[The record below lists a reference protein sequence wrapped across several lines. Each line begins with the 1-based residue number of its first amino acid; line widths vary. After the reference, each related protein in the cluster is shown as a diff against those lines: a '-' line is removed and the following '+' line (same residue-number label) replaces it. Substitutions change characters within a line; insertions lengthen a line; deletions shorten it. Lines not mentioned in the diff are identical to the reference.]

1 MSIVSRLHKLNKSFR
16 FRLFA
21 VFTIITTLITTL
33 FTALF
38 VEHEIRSY
46 RLQASEKTLLLTSL
60 LANSIRLPLYAED
73 KETLERIAAETAQ
86 KPDVV
91 GIVITNNDGKV
102 LVELRKREN
111 TTPETTLSVTVTVDS
126 GSLAAS
132 AESALTGNPAT
143 SGKALGTVRLALN
156 SNDLPQKTR
165 ELVIFSA
172 TMALFFWLMVLSL
185 SYLAL
190 KKATHS
196 FNALMQGVKT
206 IGMGDYSV
214 RIATESDDE
223 PGQAAMA
230 INDLA
235 ASLESREAEN
245 RRLQEELFN
254 AMKLEVREERKQLMA
269 KLIQTNRMTSL
280 GLLVSSMAH
289 EINNPNGAIRLA
301 GQYLNKAWKDTVP
314 ILEGVAREEGDF
326 SIGGIPFSMAGEE
339 VARSGMNIIRNTE
352 RIEQV
357 IKNLRAYSLG
367 DRNEFQS
374 DVNVNQI
381 INDALAVI
389 RIHGHHGNLS
399 IALEP
404 DPDLPLI
411 TGNRHQLEQVVINL
425 LLNAIQAMPN
435 GMGTIK
441 LVTVL
446 DRICGEVL
454 ISVEDEGEGILPE
467 HLEKIYEPFF
477 STRID
482 NGGSGLGLYISNFIV
497 IEHQGRFEVQSEPG
511 KGTIFTI
518 RLPLVQGEA

>member
-1 MSIVSRLHKLNKSFR
+1 MSLVRRLQKLNKSFR

-21 VFTIITTLITTL
+21 VFTIITAVITSI
-33 FTALF
+33 FAALF
-38 VEHEIRSY
+38 VQHELRSY
-46 RLQASEKTLLLTSL
+46 RLQASEKTLLLASL

-73 KETLERIAAETAQ
+73 KGTLERLAAETAQ

-91 GIVITNNDGKV
+91 GVVITNYDGRG
-102 LVELRKREN
+102 LVELKKDNIEPKN
-111 TTPETTLSVTVTVDS
+111 TLSVTVTVDAGNLPVS
-126 GSLAAS
+126 T
-132 AESALTGNPAT
+132 ESALMGTPAA
-143 SGKALGTVRLALN
+143 SRKPLGTVRLDLN
-156 SNDLPQKTR
+156 SSELPRKTR
-165 ELVIFSA
+165 EMVVYSA
-172 TMALFFWLMVLSL
+172 TMALFFWLMVISIG
-185 SYLAL
+185 YLAL
-190 KKATHS
+190 KKATRS
-196 FNALMQGVKT
+196 FNALMEGVKT

-230 INDLA
+230 INELA
-235 ASLESREAEN
+235 ASLENREAEN

-301 GQYLNKAWKDTVP
+301 GQYMNKAWKDALPV
-314 ILEGVAREEGDF
+314 LEGVAREEGDF

-339 VARSGMNIIRNTE
+339 IARSGTNIIRNTE
-352 RIEQV
+352 RIERV
-357 IKNLRAYSLG
+357 IKNLRAYSIG

-374 DVNVNQI
+374 DVDVNQV

-389 RIHGHHGNLS
+389 RAHGRHGNLA
-399 IALEP
+399 IAAEP
-404 DPDLPLI
+404 APDLPLI

-435 GMGTIK
+435 GNGIVNLAT
-441 LVTVL
+441 LL
-446 DRICGEVL
+446 DRKAGEVL
-454 ISVEDEGEGILPE
+454 ISVEDKGEGIPPE
-467 HLEKIYEPFF
+467 NLERIYEPFF

-482 NGGSGLGLYISNFIV
+482 SGGSGLGLYISNFIV
-497 IEHQGRFEVQSEPG
+497 SEHRGRFEVQSEPG
-511 KGTIFTI
+511 RGTTVTI
-518 RLPLVQGEA
+518 RLPLPR